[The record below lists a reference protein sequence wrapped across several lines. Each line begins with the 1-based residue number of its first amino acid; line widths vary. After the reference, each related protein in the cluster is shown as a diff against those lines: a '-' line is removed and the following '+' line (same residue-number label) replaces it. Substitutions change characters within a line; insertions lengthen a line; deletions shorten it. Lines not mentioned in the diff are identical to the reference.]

1 MNLDGDIE
9 GSNDKIFFKDVSFE
23 FRSVRWDTFILCRQ
37 GKKKGGEF
45 LGGGELIG
53 RIRYPKNELKI
64 TFDAV
69 PSLSQF
75 AKVRLIKRSF
85 MKKGWILALFELC
98 AFR

>member
-37 GKKKGGEF
+37 GKKRGGEF

-53 RIRYPKNELKI
+53 RIRYVIFCFP
-64 TFDAV
+64 
-69 PSLSQF
+69 
-75 AKVRLIKRSF
+75 LI
-85 MKKGWILALFELC
+85 
-98 AFR
+98 FRVCFRC